1 MAGQAPNNFSDW
13 GPHAETAEGTFWPL
27 ARRMIMSLRNSAKLK
42 HPYWRLR
49 EKFDIP
55 TKSDLE
61 VIYRLQRELRLAP
74 DSQHKKFRFCWGDFR
89 YVNLGNLYSQFEDIF
104 IRRQYAF
111 SSDNSEPV
119 IIDCGGNVGLSA
131 IWFKI
136 NYPRCH
142 LTVYEA
148 DPDLAAILETNLKNA
163 GLYDVQLRNEAVWI
177 FNGMVAFLK
186 TGDDSGRVIENSSIL
201 YPCIDL
207 VERLPA
213 CVDLLKMDIEGAEF
227 PVLTKLCE
235 TGAIQKVR
243 RLVCEFHIWRDKT
256 DDFIKTLSLLR
267 SNKMHFAMNAAAGPY
282 IGLAAEESPFEVI
295 KRKQVLLELFAWQ
308 SSESRTHPPSER

>member
-1 MAGQAPNNFSDW
+1 
-13 GPHAETAEGTFWPL
+13 
-27 ARRMIMSLRNSAKLK
+27 MSLRNSAKLK

-243 RLVCEFHIWRDKT
+243 RLVCEFHIWQDKT

-295 KRKQVLLELFAWQ
+295 KRKQVLVELFAWQ
-308 SSESRTHPPSER
+308 SSESRTHLASER